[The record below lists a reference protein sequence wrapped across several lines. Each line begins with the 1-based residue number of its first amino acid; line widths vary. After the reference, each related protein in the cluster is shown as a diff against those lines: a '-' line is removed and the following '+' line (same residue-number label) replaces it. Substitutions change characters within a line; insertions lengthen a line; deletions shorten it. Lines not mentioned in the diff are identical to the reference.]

1 MTAALPHRFEAQSL
15 AGVLILAGGLSTRM
29 GSPKALLTLPC
40 GETLLDYH
48 VRSAAQL
55 GVPILIADNGQ
66 DFVADA
72 EMIRTTNTTANLA
85 GSIRHIM
92 DYEPHS
98 SNPEAE
104 HKHSA
109 GPLGAILAGMQQL
122 LADNNVDS
130 DSDFARDADSHLNS
144 QSNGDSKW
152 LLVVSCDS
160 LVNALDIWQ
169 YVIAQSSAAQSAS
182 TPNSLATNITTNVED
197 TQPQMYG
204 LADNERDY
212 PLLALYQLSLAEPL
226 KSYLDSGE
234 RRVMRFISPIS
245 QSLPMPQA
253 WYTLCNLNT
262 PEQFQTA
269 CQQLQIQWAVHAISS
284 H

>member
-1 MTAALPHRFEAQSL
+1 MKAALPHSFEAQSL
-15 AGVLILAGGLSTRM
+15 AGAVILAGGLSTRM
-29 GSPKALLTLPC
+29 GSPKALLTLPS

-55 GVPILIADNGQ
+55 RVPILIADNDQGFEIQ
-66 DFVADA
+66 I
-72 EMIRTTNTTANLA
+72 EQSETANL
-85 GSIRHIM
+85 SLSYIN
-92 DYEPHS
+92 DYQPHS

-104 HKHSA
+104 SKHSA

-122 LADNNVDS
+122 LAES
-130 DSDFARDADSHLNS
+130 DSASGKDNCSEAKSS
-144 QSNGDSKW
+144 EVGSKW
-152 LLVVSCDS
+152 MLVVSCDS
-160 LVNALDIWQ
+160 LVNASDIWQ
-169 YVIAQSSAAQSAS
+169 YLKAQSSATQSV
-182 TPNSLATNITTNVED
+182 PIPDSLIATAITDEEIV
-197 TQPQMYG
+197 QPQMYG

-226 KSYLDSGE
+226 KAYLDSGE

-245 QSLPMPQA
+245 QSIAMPRT

-269 CQQLQIQWAVHAISS
+269 CQQLLIQ
-284 H
+284 

>member
-1 MTAALPHRFEAQSL
+1 MTETLPHSFEAQSL

-66 DFVADA
+66 GFLADA
-72 EMIRTTNTTANLA
+72 ETTRTTNTTANLA

-98 SNPEAE
+98 SNPDAE

-122 LADNNVDS
+122 LADNGLDS
-130 DSDFARDADSHLNS
+130 DSDFARNADS
-144 QSNGDSKW
+144 QSYADLKW
-152 LLVVSCDS
+152 VLVVSCDS
-160 LVNALDIWQ
+160 LVNASDIWQ
-169 YVIAQSSAAQSAS
+169 YVITQSSVVQSAS
-182 TPNSLATNITTNVED
+182 VPSSLATNLTTNGEG

-226 KSYLDSGE
+226 KAYLDSGE
-234 RRVMRFISPIS
+234 RRVIRFISPIS

-269 CQQLQIQWAVHAISS
+269 CQQL
-284 H
+284 

>member
-1 MTAALPHRFEAQSL
+1 M
-15 AGVLILAGGLSTRM
+15 
-29 GSPKALLTLPC
+29 
-40 GETLLDYH
+40 
-48 VRSAAQL
+48 
-55 GVPILIADNGQ
+55 
-66 DFVADA
+66 ADA
-72 EMIRTTNTTANLA
+72 ETTKTTNNIAHLA
-85 GSIRHIM
+85 GSILHIM

-98 SNPEAE
+98 SNPQAQ

-122 LADNNVDS
+122 LADSDLDS
-130 DSDFARDADSHLNS
+130 DSDFARDADSLS
-144 QSNGDSKW
+144 YGDSKW

-160 LVNALDIWQ
+160 LVNATDIWQ
-169 YVIAQSSAAQSAS
+169 HLKAQSSATQTVSA
-182 TPNSLATNITTNVED
+182 PNSLATNIATNTEGA
-197 TQPQMYG
+197 QPQMYG
-204 LADNERDY
+204 LADEERDY

-226 KSYLDSGE
+226 KAYLDSGE

-269 CQQLQIQWAVHAISS
+269 CQQL
-284 H
+284 